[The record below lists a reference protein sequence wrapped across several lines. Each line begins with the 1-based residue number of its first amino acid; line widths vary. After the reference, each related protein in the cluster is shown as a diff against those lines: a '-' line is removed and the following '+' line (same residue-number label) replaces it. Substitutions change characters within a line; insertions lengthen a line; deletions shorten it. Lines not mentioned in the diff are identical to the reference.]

1 MNSEDFKQQLFGFK
15 NKLYRLSLRLLSDQQ
30 EAEDAVQETYLKL
43 WKMRKSLHHYNS
55 KEALAM
61 TMTKNYCLDQLKA
74 KRRTT
79 LPLSN
84 DEQCSSS
91 LPYPHELT
99 ELKDDAS
106 KINFLINALPEQQKI
121 VMQLRD
127 VEQYEFEEIANITG
141 MNLNAVRVNLSRARK
156 QIRQQL
162 IQQHNYE
169 IRSY

>member
-15 NKLYRLSLRLLSDQQ
+15 NKLYRLSLRLLSDHQ

-79 LPLSN
+79 LSLSD
-84 DEQCSSS
+84 DEQNSSN
-91 LPYPHELT
+91 LPDPHKLA
-99 ELKDDAS
+99 ELKDEAL
-106 KINFLINALPEQQKI
+106 KINYLINALPEQQKI
-121 VMQLRD
+121 IIQLRD
-127 VEQYEFEEIANITG
+127 LEQYEFEEIATITG

-156 QIRQQL
+156 QIRKQL

-169 IRSY
+169 IQSY

>member
-74 KRRTT
+74 
-79 LPLSN
+79 N
-84 DEQCSSS
+84 S
-91 LPYPHELT
+91 LPDPHELT